1 MSFANWPENAP
12 IHELQVL
19 LRTVERENELKV
31 DGIFGEETEAAL
43 KEFQKAQGMA
53 VTGVADEETW
63 NALRDAYAAARV
75 VQGPAEP
82 LCIVLQPGQV
92 IQKGSANLHLP
103 LMQAMLFAL
112 GRLLIEVPPVR
123 MTGVLDEETQQ
134 AVRWLQ
140 ALAGLE
146 ITGEID
152 KRTWRALA
160 RQYRLTIGDG
170 SGSFPV
176 RSR

>member
-1 MSFANWPENAP
+1 MSFASWPENAP
-12 IHELQVL
+12 IHELQTL
-19 LRTVERENELKV
+19 LRCVVRGSELSV
-31 DGIFGEETEAAL
+31 DGIFGGQTEAAL
-43 KEFQKAQGMA
+43 RTFQEKQGLT

-63 NALRDAYAAARV
+63 NALREAYAVSRV
-75 VQGPAEP
+75 IQGQAEP
-82 LCIVLQPGQV
+82 LRIVLQPGQV
-92 IQKGSANLHLP
+92 LEKGSENLHL
-103 LMQAMLFAL
+103 LMMQAMFFAL
-112 GRLLIEVPPVR
+112 GRLLVEVPPVR
-123 MTGVLDEETQQ
+123 ITGRLDESTQQ

-152 KRTWRALA
+152 KLTWRALA

-176 RSR
+176 RRM